1 MITSAARGNASAS
14 LNLRG
19 VRYEAALAELDRYL
33 DTAVLA
39 NLGTVEIIHGKGTGA
54 LRKGVS
60 EFLRS
65 DRRVKSFR
73 FASANAGGDG
83 ATIAELS

>member
-1 MITSAARGNASAS
+1 MD
-14 LNLRG
+14 LRG

-33 DTAVLA
+33 DQAVLA
-39 NLGTVEIIHGKGTGA
+39 NLGAVEIIHGKGTGA
-54 LRKGVS
+54 LRKGVT

-73 FASANAGGDG
+73 FANANAGGDG
-83 ATIAELS
+83 ATIAELA